1 MCCRHAASACGQH
14 GPESWTEARIRPVTE
29 PTPTLA
35 GGQLLVAL
43 SDGMVRLFRDFLGK
57 GPDRCK
63 AHWAGDDM
71 LVVLLGG
78 GYTVAEQ
85 TLYDAGRGDAVQDSR
100 YALQMALEAQST
112 AMVERLT
119 GRRVVA
125 FMSASHQGPDL
136 SAEIFVFAPAEP
148 DSAGRSD

>member
-1 MCCRHAASACGQH
+1 M
-14 GPESWTEARIRPVTE
+14 TEQTSRLE
-29 PTPTLA
+29 

-43 SDGMVRLFRDFLGK
+43 SDAMVHLFREFMGK
-57 GPDRCK
+57 GPERCK
-63 AHWAGDDM
+63 AHWAGNDI
-71 LVVLLGG
+71 LVILLGG

-136 SAEIFVFAPAEP
+136 SAEIFVLAPVEP
-148 DSAGRSD
+148 GSPASPPDPTAPE